1 MLHPALGAQRGGF
14 SQACFSADGK
24 LLLTATASGEIGP
37 WSVASGQTRQTWQL
51 PRSLT
56 DRTERLGVL
65 DIGFD
70 AAMRHVLVAV
80 TSGQVLVWP
89 LG

>member
-1 MLHPALGAQRGGF
+1 MLHPSLGGVRGGF
-14 SQACFSADGK
+14 SQARFSADGA
-24 LLLTATASGEIGP
+24 LLLTAAANGQITL
-37 WSVASGQTRQTWQL
+37 WTVASGQVWQSWQL

-70 AAMRHVLVAV
+70 AQTRLALVAV
-80 TSGQVLVWP
+80 TSGQVLVWR